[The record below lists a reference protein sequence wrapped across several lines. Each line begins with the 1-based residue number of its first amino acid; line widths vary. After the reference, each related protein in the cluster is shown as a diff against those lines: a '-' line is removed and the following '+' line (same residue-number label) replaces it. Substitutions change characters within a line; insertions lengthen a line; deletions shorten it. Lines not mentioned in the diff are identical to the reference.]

1 MAVLDTRVTTSTSR
15 PARVR
20 APELRGRGWLNTGGR
35 AYSLAD
41 FRGKVLLLDF
51 WTFCCVNC
59 LHVLDELRPLAAEF
73 ADVLVT
79 VGVHS
84 PKFEHEAD
92 ADALAAAVERYA
104 VHHPVLD
111 DPELT
116 TWQQYAVRAWP
127 TLVVID
133 PEGYVVHVAAGEGHA
148 EALRRVIA
156 DVVSEHETRG
166 TLHRGD
172 GPYVPPPAAD
182 TVLRFPGKATVTP
195 TGTLLVANTARHTLV
210 EFAADGETVLRTIGA
225 GGRGATDGGPEVAR
239 FAEPGGLAV
248 LPPEVAERAGYDVV
262 VADTVN
268 HLLRG
273 VRLADGHVST
283 VAGTGEQWRDGA
295 TDGPALGVELSSPW
309 DVTWWEPANGVVV
322 ALAGNHTLSLF
333 DPVTGAVS
341 RLAGTTV
348 EGLQDGPG
356 AEAFFAQPSG
366 LAADGDRLWLA
377 DAETSALR
385 WLDADRQVHTAVGA
399 GLFDFGHRDGPAA
412 GALLQH
418 PLGVAVLPDH
428 SVAVADTYNGAIR
441 RYDPVAGEVSTL
453 ATDVAEPSDVVVVG
467 GELVVVASAAHRL
480 ERPVAPGVAARLV
493 EGPAHQVTRQ
503 PVDLAPGEITLAV
516 VFQPPPGQKLD
527 ERYGPS
533 TRVQVTASPPELIRS
548 GDGVGTDLGRTL
560 VLSEYAGSGVLHVVA
575 QAASCDEEG
584 EHPACRLT
592 RQDWGV
598 PVRVVAGGA
607 TRLPLMLG
615 GLDEQ

>member
-1 MAVLDTRVTTSTSR
+1 LV
-15 PARVR
+15 
-20 APELRGRGWLNTGGR
+20 GRGWLNTGGR
-35 AYSLAD
+35 SYSLAD

-59 LHVLDELRPLAAEF
+59 LHVLDELRPLEQEF

-92 ADALAAAVERYA
+92 PVALADAVERYE

-116 TWQQYAVRAWP
+116 TWQAYAVRAWP
-127 TLVVID
+127 TLVVVD
-133 PEGYVVHVAAGEGHA
+133 PEGYVVHVAAGEGHQ
-148 EALRRVIA
+148 EALRRVVA
-156 DVVSEHETRG
+156 EVVAEHEAKG

-182 TVLRFPGKATVTP
+182 TLLRFPGKATVTP

-210 EFAADGETVLRTIGA
+210 EFEADGETVLRTIGA
-225 GGRGATDGGPEVAR
+225 GGRGSTDGGPTEAR
-239 FAEPGGLAV
+239 FAEPSGLAV
-248 LPPEVAERAGYDVV
+248 LPADVAERVGYDVV
-262 VADTVN
+262 IADTVN

-273 VRLADGHVST
+273 VRLSDGAVST
-283 VAGTGEQWRDGA
+283 VAGTGHQWRDGA
-295 TDGPALGVELSSPW
+295 TDGVATEVDLSSPW
-309 DVTWWEPANGVVV
+309 DVTWWAPAGGVVV
-322 ALAGNHTLSLF
+322 ALAGNHTLSVF
-333 DPVTGAVS
+333 DPTAGTVA

-348 EGLQDGPG
+348 EGLQDGP
-356 AEAFFAQPSG
+356 ADQAFFAQPSS
-366 LAADGDRLWLA
+366 LAADGEKLWLV

-385 WLDADRQVHTAVGA
+385 WLTGNDVVVHTAVGT
-399 GLFDFGHRDGPAA
+399 GLFDFGHRDGPA
-412 GALLQH
+412 GSALLQH
-418 PLGVAVLPDH
+418 PLGVTVLPDH

-441 RYDPVAGEVSTL
+441 RYDPETGQMSTL
-453 ATDVAEPSDVVVVG
+453 ACDLAEPSDVVVVS
-467 GELVVVASAAHRL
+467 GEIVVVASAAHAL

-516 VFQPPPGQKLD
+516 VFQPPPGQQLD

-533 TRVQVTASPPELIRS
+533 TRVRVTASPPDLIRS
-548 GDGVGTDLGRTL
+548 GDGVGTELSRRL
-560 VLSEYAGSGVLHVVA
+560 VLNPNVGFGVLHVVA
-575 QAASCDEEG
+575 QAASCDKED

-598 PVRVVAGGA
+598 PVRLVEGAA

-615 GLDEQ
+615 GMDD